1 MFGKLVF
8 LILGVGVVAGVL
20 LVNRQLR
27 IQAAHELADAQRRVA
42 QHDRTLWRLRAEI
55 ASRVT
60 PRLVEVAASRLG
72 RLVPITPERYQE
84 YVQREAEEAARNAVA
99 LDDARP

>member
-8 LILGVGVVAGVL
+8 LILCLGVIAGVL

-27 IQAAHELADAQRRVA
+27 IQSAHELADAQRRVA

-60 PRLVEVAASRLG
+60 PERVQAAASSLG
-72 RLVPITPERYQE
+72 KLEPISHERYLELVRREQE
-84 YVQREAEEAARNAVA
+84 QAAQEALV
-99 LDDARP
+99 LDSTR

>member
-8 LILGVGVVAGVL
+8 LILSVGVIAGVL

-27 IQAAHELADAQRRVA
+27 IQSAHELADAQRRVA

-55 ASRVT
+55 AGRVT
-60 PRLVEVAASRLG
+60 PERVQTAASSLG
-72 RLVPITPERYQE
+72 VLMPISQDRYLDL
-84 YVQREAEEAARNAVA
+84 VQREREEADVLALA
-99 LDDARP
+99 LDVLW

>member
-1 MFGKLVF
+1 MFGKLAF
-8 LILGVGVVAGVL
+8 LILSVGVIAGVL

-27 IQAAHELADAQRRVA
+27 IQSAHELADAQRRVA

-60 PRLVEVAASRLG
+60 PEHVQAAASRLG
-72 RLVPITPERYQE
+72 PLLPISQDRYLELVKREQE
-84 YVQREAEEAARNAVA
+84 QAA
-99 LDDARP
+99 LDAFVMGPPR

>member
-1 MFGKLVF
+1 MFGKLVL
-8 LILGVGVVAGVL
+8 LILTVGMIAGVL

-27 IQAAHELADAQRRVA
+27 IQSAHELADAQRRVA

-60 PRLVEVAASRLG
+60 PEHVQAAASRLG
-72 RLVPITPERYQE
+72 KLVPISHDRYLELVNREQE
-84 YVQREAEEAARNAVA
+84 QATQDALVLDSAR
-99 LDDARP
+99 

>member
-1 MFGKLVF
+1 MFGKLAF
-8 LILGVGVVAGVL
+8 LIVAVGVIAGVL

-27 IQAAHELADAQRRVA
+27 IQSAHELADAQRRVA

-60 PRLVEVAASRLG
+60 PEKVQAAASRLG
-72 RLVPITPERYQE
+72 KLIPISQDRYHELVR
-84 YVQREAEEAARNAVA
+84 REEELAQQTLA
-99 LDDARP
+99 LQALP

>member
-1 MFGKLVF
+1 VFGKLF
-8 LILGVGVVAGVL
+8 LLILCVGVIAGVL

-27 IQAAHELADAQRRVA
+27 IQCAHELADAQRRVA

-60 PRLVEVAASRLG
+60 PERVQAAASRLG
-72 RLVPITPERYQE
+72 KLVPITHDRYLALVKREQE
-84 YVQREAEEAARNAVA
+84 LAAQEALA
-99 LDDARP
+99 LDHGR

>member
-8 LILGVGVVAGVL
+8 LIVGVGVVAGVL

-60 PRLVEVAASRLG
+60 PQRVETAASRLG
-72 RLVPITPERYQE
+72 RLVAITPERFQE
-84 YVQREAEEAARNAVA
+84 FVRREAEDAARSALAV
-99 LDDARP
+99 DHRP

>member
-1 MFGKLVF
+1 MFGKLAF
-8 LILGVGVVAGVL
+8 LIISLGVVAGVL

-27 IQAAHELADAQRRVA
+27 IQCAHELADAQRRVA

-60 PRLVEVAASRLG
+60 PQRIQAAASRLG
-72 RLVPITPERYQE
+72 KLLPISQDRYLELVR
-84 YVQREAEEAARNAVA
+84 REQEAAAKDA
-99 LDDARP
+99 LVMDTPR